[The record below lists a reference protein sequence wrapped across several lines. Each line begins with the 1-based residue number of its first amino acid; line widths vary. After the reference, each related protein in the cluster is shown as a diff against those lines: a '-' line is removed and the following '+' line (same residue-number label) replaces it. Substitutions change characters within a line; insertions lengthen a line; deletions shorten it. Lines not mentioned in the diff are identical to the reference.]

1 MTASAFRDGDS
12 AETGPQRTTVSS
24 YYIQNTFKAIQGTFR
39 SLKDKSKRRCKIS
52 VYLVILGELESFR
65 NCKGL
70 STIFPKILD
79 DIWRRY

>member
-1 MTASAFRDGDS
+1 MTASAIRGGDS
-12 AETGPQRTTVSS
+12 TETGPQRTTVSS

-39 SLKDKSKRRCKIS
+39 SLKNKSKRRCKIS

-79 DIWRRY
+79 DI